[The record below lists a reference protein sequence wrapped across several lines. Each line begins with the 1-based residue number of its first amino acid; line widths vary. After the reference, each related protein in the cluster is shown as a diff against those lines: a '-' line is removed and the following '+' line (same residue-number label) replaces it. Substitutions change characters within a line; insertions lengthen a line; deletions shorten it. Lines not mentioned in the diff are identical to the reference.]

1 MTARRLTTEAGRVR
15 ALPFRLPF
23 ILSTTVLLCV
33 TAGFA
38 FLGAPGEAEA
48 AEAAEAAGAAEAAAE
63 MGLPAL
69 PGGPAA
75 KPQGSD
81 WWTIDVWTHPKRPFL
96 YYNDPAAPDRRW
108 GEDPAPEAAP
118 VKEPKEPEKKEQK
131 PEDPDDF
138 SRFSTTAELRA
149 EADRRLSDAV
159 MTPTEENVRRWM
171 AINSFI
177 QGKAQR
183 FTEAFTLTRYAHPEY
198 DWTSTHPTVNAVV
211 ADMAGEARAAA
222 DAFLKTIAK
231 ESGLIFAGA
240 SADPRF
246 RFALPI
252 VHAFARSMGFEVL
265 FVSDVEGPFDGR
277 PGVVLK
283 KDNGILG
290 RLGVTKLPA
299 LLLVA
304 APGAAH
310 PALRARAKT
319 PRLLASG
326 VVSGEEMK
334 RRILQVLAPEAAD
347 PSLPVPNDAVSPTL
361 NAARMLTGE
370 AYRGDG
376 SVGRSGAFGT
386 PEVAPDGRDGW
397 SGWEDWSGGPE
408 PAPEPGH
415 TDLPARI
422 APAIGG

>member
-1 MTARRLTTEAGRVR
+1 MTNRLKTEAGRMR
-15 ALPFRLPF
+15 AQAAHFTLPFTL
-23 ILSTTVLLCV
+23 LTTVLLCA

-38 FLGAPGEAEA
+38 FLAAPAEVEA
-48 AEAAEAAGAAEAAAE
+48 AEATETAGMMPMAGAAAPARADLQSIQDFPAAPGAAE
-63 MGLPAL
+63 GSPAN
-69 PGGPAA
+69 
-75 KPQGSD
+75 PQGTD
-81 WWTIDVWTHPKRPFL
+81 WWTLDVWTHPKRPFL

-108 GEDPAPEAAP
+108 GEEAPAPEA
-118 VKEPKEPEKKEQK
+118 PKEEKRPKKKEEK

-240 SADPRF
+240 SADPQF

-361 NAARMLTGE
+361 NADRMLTGE

-376 SVGRSGAFGT
+376 R
-386 PEVAPDGRDGW
+386 R
-397 SGWEDWSGGPE
+397 GGPE
-408 PAPEPGH
+408 PEALADPAPDPGR

-422 APAIGG
+422 APTIGG

>member
-15 ALPFRLPF
+15 ALPFKLPF

-48 AEAAEAAGAAEAAAE
+48 AEAAQAAEAAGAAEAAAK

-69 PGGPAA
+69 PGGPAAA

-108 GEDPAPEAAP
+108 GEDPAPAEAPA
-118 VKEPKEPEKKEQK
+118 KEEKAPKEPEKTSE
-131 PEDPDDF
+131 EDPDDF
-138 SRFSTTAELRA
+138 SRFSSTAELRA

-159 MTPTEENVRRWM
+159 MTPTTENVRRWM
-171 AINSFI
+171 ALNSFI

-246 RFALPI
+246 RFAVPI
-252 VHAFARSMGFEVL
+252 VHSFARSMEFEVL
-265 FVSDVEGPFDGR
+265 FVSDVEGPFEGR
-277 PGVVLK
+277 PGVLLK

-310 PALRARAKT
+310 PALQARAKT

-361 NAARMLTGE
+361 NAARMLSGE
-370 AYRGDG
+370 AYREIATDG
-376 SVGRSGAFGT
+376 AM
-386 PEVAPDGRDGW
+386 PDGPRGL
-397 SGWEDWSGGPE
+397 SGWDEE
-408 PAPEPGH
+408 PAPDPAAAPASDPGR
-415 TDLPARI
+415 TALPATI
-422 APAIGG
+422 APVIGG